1 MFLFELSLLLLQV
14 SGLLLLVLHL
24 SKVDLGDS
32 LQYSELFILESSSL
46 ELFQELAEAVFLVI
60 IDGILLVYD

>member
-46 ELFQELAEAVFLVI
+46 KLFQELAEAVFLVI